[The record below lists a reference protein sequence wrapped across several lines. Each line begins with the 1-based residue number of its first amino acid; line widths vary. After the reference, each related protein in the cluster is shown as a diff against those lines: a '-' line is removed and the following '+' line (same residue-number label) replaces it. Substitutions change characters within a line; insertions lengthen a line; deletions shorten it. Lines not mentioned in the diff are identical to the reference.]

1 MFSLNKIAWN
11 IRKMFGINNNTG
23 YNVRCIYKVLN
34 PEEIKQFIENRE
46 NIILDVREEDE
57 YKSMHVKNAINIP
70 VNKIDSSIYN
80 NILDRR
86 TRILIYCATGERTN
100 YAICRLNNLGYSN
113 LYIWGNGGI
122 NTLVVR
128 DILEYK

>member
-11 IRKMFGINNNTG
+11 IRRMLGVGNQTSYNT
-23 YNVRCIYKVLN
+23 RCIYKVLN
-34 PEEIKQFIENRE
+34 DNQIKQFIENTQ
-46 NIILDVREEDE
+46 NVILDVRETDE
-57 YKSMHVKNAINIP
+57 FESMHIKNASNIP
-70 VNKIDSSIYN
+70 VNQIDSTIYN
-80 NILDRR
+80 IILDKN
-86 TRILIYCATGERTN
+86 TPILVYCATGERTN

-122 NTLVVR
+122 NTLRVR